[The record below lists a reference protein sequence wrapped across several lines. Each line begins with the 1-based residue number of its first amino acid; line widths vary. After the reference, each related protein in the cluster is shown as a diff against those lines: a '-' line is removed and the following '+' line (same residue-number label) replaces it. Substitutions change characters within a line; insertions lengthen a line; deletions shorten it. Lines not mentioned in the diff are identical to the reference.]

1 MATIERLSLG
11 PIGTNCYLV
20 RADDDATQTVVVD
33 PSGLADELIPEL
45 DRRGLHCGAILVTH
59 GHFDHIFGVAD
70 LAEASGAQ
78 VTMPEG
84 ERFLLESPDRFTPP
98 GVSVRPW
105 SPELGVSGGET
116 LERCGLT
123 FDVLSVPGHS
133 PAHVAY
139 LVDGELLSGDVLF
152 EGSVGRTDL
161 PGGDWPT
168 LLASIAGLYDRL
180 PRETSVLPG
189 HGEPTTL
196 AVELA
201 TNPFLGP
208 LRDGGLA

>member
-1 MATIERLSLG
+1 MAIIEGLSLG

-20 RADDDATQTVVVD
+20 RASESAVDAVVVD
-33 PSGLADELIPEL
+33 PSGLAEELLPALE
-45 DRRGLHCGAILVTH
+45 RRGLRCGAILVTH
-59 GHFDHIFGVAD
+59 GHFDHILGVAD

-84 ERFLLESPDRFTPP
+84 ERFLLERAAEFTPA
-98 GVSVRPW
+98 GISIRPW
-105 SPELGVSGGET
+105 SPDVDVSGGET
-116 LERCGLT
+116 LERCGLSVE
-123 FDVLSVPGHS
+123 VLSVPGHS

-152 EGSVGRTDL
+152 RGSVGRTDL

-168 LLASIAGLYDRL
+168 LLASIATLLDRL
-180 PRETSVLPG
+180 PPETNVLPG

-196 AVELA
+196 GAELA

-208 LRDGGLA
+208 LREHG